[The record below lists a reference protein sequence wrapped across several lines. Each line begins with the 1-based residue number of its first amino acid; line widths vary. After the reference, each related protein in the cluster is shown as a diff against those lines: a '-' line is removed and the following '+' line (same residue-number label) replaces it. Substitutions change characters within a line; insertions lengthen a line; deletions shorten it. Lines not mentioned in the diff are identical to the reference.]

1 MRIATPDPNIPL
13 RRSACALLAIGLLQ
27 ATAIWFH
34 PQAPAPNAFVW
45 IQGLAEIG
53 PRASHLHLVLVA
65 TVVATWLLFGELG
78 THWPSQALARG
89 GERLY
94 ALGAAAMIAGAM
106 INGFALP
113 RVARWAVMGRA
124 SHAEGTDAV
133 VTFAFALNQ
142 ALAGL
147 GLVATCLAILAWSLG
162 LRHCPG
168 SWARAACIGGIGI
181 AALCIAGYALGP
193 IETNVAGIA
202 TVTLAQCTWYALVAL
217 TVLRG
222 GASAGTHTPS
232 ASPRVPESP

>member
-13 RRSACALLAIGLLQ
+13 RRSACALLATALLQ

-34 PQAPAPNAFVW
+34 PQAPAATPIDWV
-45 IQGLAEIG
+45 QGLAEIG

-65 TVVATWLLFGELG
+65 TVVATWLLLGDLG
-78 THWPSQALARG
+78 TYWPSQALARG
-89 GERLY
+89 AERLY

-106 INGFALP
+106 INGFALSGL
-113 RVARWAVMGRA
+113 ARWAMTEGA
-124 SHAEGTDAV
+124 SRVDGVHAV
-133 VTFAFALNQ
+133 VIFAFMLNQ

-193 IETNVAGIA
+193 IKTDVTGIA
-202 TVTLAQCTWYALVAL
+202 TVTLAQCAWYALVAL

-222 GASAGTHTPS
+222 GASAGTHAPS
-232 ASPRVPESP
+232 ASPRLPESP

>member
-13 RRSACALLAIGLLQ
+13 RRSACALLATALLQ

-34 PQAPAPNAFVW
+34 PQAPAATPIDWV
-45 IQGLAEIG
+45 QGLAEIG

-65 TVVATWLLFGELG
+65 TVVATWLLLG
-78 THWPSQALARG
+78 DLGRHWPSQALARG
-89 GERLY
+89 AERLY

-106 INGFALP
+106 INGFALS
-113 RVARWAVMGRA
+113 RVARWAVMGGA

-168 SWARAACIGGIGI
+168 RWARAACVGGIGI

-193 IETNVAGIA
+193 IKTDVTGIA

-217 TVLRG
+217 AVLRG
-222 GASAGTHTPS
+222 GASAGTRFPS